1 MKVSSAYAELTNI
14 IEAAKWHREHC
25 NGQEFCPVCHG
36 RQDVADGPTTKP
48 CPNPEC
54 NQGLVAQNCNVAL
67 YLLGMTAKRL
77 VDHCWLSERNTARRL
92 IHEAGCWS

>member
-1 MKVSSAYAELTNI
+1 MNNSSAFAELVNI

-25 NGQEFCPVCHG
+25 QES
-36 RQDVADGPTTKP
+36 
-48 CPNPEC
+48 
-54 NQGLVAQNCNVAL
+54 CNVAL

-77 VDHCWLSERNTARRL
+77 VDHCWLNERNTARRL